1 MRGISMP
8 FKYNKNL
15 KSSSRKLR
23 NRMTDAE
30 MLLWSKIKRKQ
41 LRGIQ
46 FYRQKPIG
54 NYIADFYSFKAK
66 LVIEIDGSQHYE
78 KENKEKD
85 KIRDDYFKKLGL
97 NVLRFNNLEV
107 LKNID
112 GVIEKI
118 CEEVNP
124 TQKSP

>member
-1 MRGISMP
+1 MP

>member
-1 MRGISMP
+1 
-8 FKYNKNL
+8 
-15 KSSSRKLR
+15 
-23 NRMTDAE
+23 MTDAE
-30 MLLWSKIKRKQ
+30 ILLWSKIKRKQ
-41 LRGIQ
+41 LKGIQ
-46 FYRQKPIG
+46 FNRQKPIG
-54 NYIADFYSFKAK
+54 NYIADFYSFKAN

-112 GVIEKI
+112 GVLKKI
-118 CEEVNP
+118 CEEVK
-124 TQKSP
+124 KSP

>member
-1 MRGISMP
+1 MP

-15 KSSSRKLR
+15 KLSSRKLR

-30 MLLWSKIKRKQ
+30 ILLWSKIKRKQ
-41 LRGIQ
+41 LKGIQ
-46 FYRQKPIG
+46 FNRQKPIG

-112 GVIEKI
+112 GVIKRI
-118 CEEVNP
+118 CEEVSP
-124 TQKSP
+124 PQKSP

>member
-1 MRGISMP
+1 MP
-8 FKYNKNL
+8 LKYNKNL
-15 KSSSRKLR
+15 KPSSRKLR

-30 MLLWSKIKRKQ
+30 ILLWSKIKRKQ
-41 LRGIQ
+41 LKGIQ
-46 FYRQKPIG
+46 FNRQKPIG

-85 KIRDDYFKKLGL
+85 KIRDNYFKKLGL
-97 NVLRFNNLEV
+97 SVLRFNNLEV
-107 LKNID
+107 LKNIN

-118 CEEVNP
+118 CEEVSP
-124 TQKSP
+124 PQKSP